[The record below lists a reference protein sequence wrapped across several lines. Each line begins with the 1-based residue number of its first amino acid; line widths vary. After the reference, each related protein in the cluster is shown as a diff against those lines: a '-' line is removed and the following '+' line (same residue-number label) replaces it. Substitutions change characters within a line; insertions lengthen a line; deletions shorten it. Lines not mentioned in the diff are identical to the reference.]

1 MSAERHS
8 IYLLP
13 PRRPAQAI
21 LNFAP
26 ALDKGKARASDDL
39 VDSRCTSPRR
49 SGISAAI
56 SCTCKSD
63 ILSAPML
70 SKRSLSSQ
78 KVTIELPQPNSSRK
92 SMRRDPNSVHVVSW
106 KLTAA
111 SVRAASATSS
121 SKYVLSN
128 SSPSQLL
135 SATKDLSPVAEK
147 PLPIAAPAQAA
158 KSTATVRSPSRT
170 NHDRVTSAGHS
181 SNASPASHVRPASD
195 VSSPP
200 GSHGSDRTSLEFAS
214 DRSARTT
221 SSPASSVRTP
231 SPTQEVKHRCP
242 SPATPTQA
250 SPHSDRCETCAPT
263 SPTAPKL
270 VKRVSF
276 AHTHA
281 PSHES
286 DGETRRKTKSALSSK
301 TASTSGSS
309 SIRDAILEDAQM
321 ESMTT
326 AQVVQQLKKPRA
338 ATIPLATSDIA
349 AFSSAM
355 ESPLSP
361 SEDDKTSGFNFP
373 VPNISSAGFMFGDA
387 DSGDIIR
394 TKSNENS
401 PTKTS
406 SPYDP
411 FEINRENAVLAHID
425 ELPRYVNRVLRKLN
439 IPRRARMDFIS
450 VSIPL
455 TAEKTRTDITRRPQ
469 YWMPRFSNEAYVA
482 LRVLPRAEF
491 EADVPL
497 TIKSKSAVSLH
508 RIFILFRRVTTDE
521 AVRWIAPGMG
531 NILFDWTKI
540 AGSSFRELSLHEE
553 HTTLEVLELGGM
565 DTGSRS
571 IYFNSI

>member
-1 MSAERHS
+1 M
-8 IYLLP
+8 
-13 PRRPAQAI
+13 
-21 LNFAP
+21 
-26 ALDKGKARASDDL
+26 
-39 VDSRCTSPRR
+39 
-49 SGISAAI
+49 
-56 SCTCKSD
+56 
-63 ILSAPML
+63 
-70 SKRSLSSQ
+70 
-78 KVTIELPQPNSSRK
+78 
-92 SMRRDPNSVHVVSW
+92 
-106 KLTAA
+106 
-111 SVRAASATSS
+111 
-121 SKYVLSN
+121 
-128 SSPSQLL
+128 
-135 SATKDLSPVAEK
+135 
-147 PLPIAAPAQAA
+147 
-158 KSTATVRSPSRT
+158 
-170 NHDRVTSAGHS
+170 
-181 SNASPASHVRPASD
+181 
-195 VSSPP
+195 
-200 GSHGSDRTSLEFAS
+200 
-214 DRSARTT
+214 
-221 SSPASSVRTP
+221 
-231 SPTQEVKHRCP
+231 
-242 SPATPTQA
+242 
-250 SPHSDRCETCAPT
+250 
-263 SPTAPKL
+263 
-270 VKRVSF
+270 
-276 AHTHA
+276 
-281 PSHES
+281 
-286 DGETRRKTKSALSSK
+286 TKSALSSK

-309 SIRDAILEDAQM
+309 SIRDAILEEAQM
-321 ESMTT
+321 ESMIT

-361 SEDDKTSGFNFP
+361 SENDKTSGFNFP

-401 PTKTS
+401 PTKTP

-425 ELPRYVNRVLRKLN
+425 ELPRYVNRVLKKLN
-439 IPRRARMDFIS
+439 IPRRARMDFIN
-450 VSIPL
+450 VSIPS
-455 TAEKTRTDITRRPQ
+455 TADKSRTDMPHPQ

-497 TIKSKSAVSLH
+497 LIKSKSAVSLH

-540 AGSSFRELSLHEE
+540 AGSSFRELSLEEE